1 MASASMPSNSGITP
15 IFSDVEAEIINGYFT
30 ELNSNNLLNNA
41 KNIVLNIDN
50 LQKLMQLL
58 RTIFANKIVKK
69 ETENK
74 KKIINLPISKS
85 NENKTKDD
93 IFSQLLKLLS
103 TIDENIK
110 SYNSNKTK
118 DVLSQKVEELMTY
131 IRNPLIFNQSK
142 LNSINNKNYM
152 FLDEIKLEEFKL
164 EQTKKAEEQKQ
175 RNSIPIFSDEAINPI
190 NIFFNKIYQNQSW
203 RYQIKYI
210 YLSLENLI
218 ELITILNKLQSIKLQ
233 SPVFARKIMA
243 VFSSNRQKQI
253 EKENKNNKNNKQSKM
268 ELLTTIIE
276 NLTTFSKN
284 TTNPVIDINLLLTTL
299 KDNVLLNKKYFNQD
313 TILRIIKDNFIVF
326 ASEDQISTMKTLYES
341 KIQEETIKRNDIKQ
355 KAKEAAQEAKQEA
368 AQKAAQNKNTNINI
382 LKRLAALKK
391 GGMRKL
397 TKNKTTKNKTT
408 KNKTTKNK
416 TTKNKTTKNKTTKNK
431 KIKNKTTKNKK

>member
-131 IRNPLIFNQSK
+131 IRNPLIFNQSI

-416 TTKNKTTKNKTTKNK
+416 